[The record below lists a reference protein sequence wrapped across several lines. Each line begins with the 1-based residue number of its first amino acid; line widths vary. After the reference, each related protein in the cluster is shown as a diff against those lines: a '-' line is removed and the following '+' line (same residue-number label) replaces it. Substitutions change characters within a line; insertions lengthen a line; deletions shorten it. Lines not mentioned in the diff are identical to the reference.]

1 MEAYIAFDVH
11 KRYTLAEREGIE
23 SRKVKHHRI
32 EHEHGAI
39 REYLKDVEPGTTVA
53 METVGNWYWI
63 ADEVEAAGCRPAL
76 VHALKAK
83 LMMGQVNK
91 TDKLDVHGLNRLQR
105 VGTLPTVWIPPAE
118 VRDKRELPRTRMF
131 LVEQRSRLRNRIQ
144 AELTKYGLN
153 VTGFSDPFGVG
164 AREAMAEQIKQL
176 PRMAALMTEALVKQ
190 HDFVNEQVKAL
201 ETEITQV
208 IEETPE
214 VRLLMTLPG
223 VGRILSVVMAL
234 EIGDVSR
241 FGSGPQMASYA
252 GVTPRV
258 HSSGDKTRY
267 GRMRQ
272 DVNRY
277 LKWAFNEAA
286 TCICLNRRRDASRHV
301 SQLYERLVKRKGYK
315 KTIGAVSRHLAE
327 AAYHVLS
334 KGVAYREPGNRT
346 DRSTGV

>member
-1 MEAYIAFDVH
+1 MKEYIALDVH
-11 KRYTLAEREGIE
+11 KHYTMAEREGVE
-23 SRKVKHHRI
+23 SRNVKHRRI

-39 REYLKDVEPGTTVA
+39 KTYLRDAQPGTTVA
-53 METVGNWYWI
+53 VETAGNWYWI
-63 ADEVEAAGCRPAL
+63 VDEIEAAGCQPAL
-76 VHALKAK
+76 VHAYKAK

-91 TDKLDVHGLNRLQR
+91 TDKLDVHGMNRLQR

-131 LVEQRSRLRNRIQ
+131 LVEQRSRLRNRVQ

-164 AREAMAEQIKQL
+164 AREVMAERIKQM

-190 HDFVNEQVKAL
+190 HDFVDEQVKAL
-201 ETEITQV
+201 ESEITRM

-214 VRLLMTLPG
+214 VKLLMTVPG
-223 VGRILSVVMAL
+223 VGRILAVVIAL
-234 EIGDVSR
+234 EVGEVSR
-241 FGSGPQMASYA
+241 FASGPNLASYA

-286 TCICLNRRRDASRHV
+286 TCICMNRRRDSNRHV

-334 KGVAYREPGNRT
+334 KGVAYREPNNRT